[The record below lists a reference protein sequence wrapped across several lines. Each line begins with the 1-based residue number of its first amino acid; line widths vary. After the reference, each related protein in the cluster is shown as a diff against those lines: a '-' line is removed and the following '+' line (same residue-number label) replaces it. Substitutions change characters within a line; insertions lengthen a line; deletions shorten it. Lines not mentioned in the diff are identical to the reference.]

1 MADRS
6 AFRQVLLNLIS
17 NAIKFT
23 PAEGRIVVRGDAGN
37 GEIRIAVADDG
48 PGIAPADLAR
58 LGEAFYQAGPK
69 NDRGQGTGLGLA
81 IRSEAHTSE
90 LQSLM
95 RISYAV
101 FCLKKKKKHKIKHI
115 ANTKIQK

>member
-58 LGEAFYQAGPK
+58 LGEALYQPGST
-69 NDRGQGTGLGLA
+69 NDRRTATDLGLA
-81 IRSEAHTSE
+81 TSHP
-90 LQSLM
+90 LLALPCGRPPLRAGNTRVGDGGCRLM
-95 RISYAV
+95 T
-101 FCLKKKKKHKIKHI
+101 
-115 ANTKIQK
+115 N

>member
-58 LGEAFYQAGPK
+58 LGEAFYQAGPT

-81 IRSEAHTSE
+81 ISRR
-90 LQSLM
+90 LM
-95 RISYAV
+95 GLPGGRLAIDST
-101 FCLKKKKKHKIKHI
+101 FGEGTTRTQGRREG
-115 ANTKIQK
+115 TKGGK